1 MANPFDQFDVAQAP
15 AVRPAPIPRPEPI
28 ERPGSGP
35 AQRRAL
41 PPAKQTAPINP
52 FDQFDPP
59 SVPNT
64 PGKGVAPQQ
73 PADAVGM
80 AEEPAG
86 PGRFAKGADTPPL
99 KPAKVG
105 DFDVEQIQSV
115 LDNADPKLR
124 EKILQEWADA
134 KVKEERSQGGM
145 KGVATWIDDRV
156 RTVARGT
163 PVGSWLDEANAA
175 LYSLTGRP
183 YELQLAYERAKDR
196 ARDNEASTMFNIP
209 GTDIPVTTATGEKLI
224 GALGSARLFPQA
236 TLMQGASYIPRA
248 VNATATGAGYGAVYG
263 AGEGTGSGNDIL
275 NSIGSVLTGG
285 AISPTTRGQKT
296 EIDSGDRLANMALG
310 TVVGGALGPA
320 LPAIQSALTAPV
332 NALARYMNAP
342 RGPIAGVSR
351 TTARK
356 VADSMEQDGVPANYQ
371 RRVAELGPEGMLAD
385 MGDNLRM
392 DAARIARNPGDGR
405 NTVLNALTTR
415 KDGAQQRIT
424 QDLDTAIGQPVPLPQ
439 TIERIRET
447 ANRQARPYYDQ
458 FYQTPMPNDPA
469 LVSALQRVPESAYAK
484 ARDLAAAEGFRFGEI
499 RNTGRGID
507 YIKRAVDDI
516 AYNAKPGSN
525 EARIYQGLSRD
536 IRNAVDDILSPGG
549 TPQTRAQSPWAQAR
563 GIAGE
568 GIRFEEAAEMGG
580 NAFSRG
586 LSPDQ
591 MRADMARLGFNQR
604 AAYEMGARDQIRQ
617 IMGNSATTFGPTGD
631 NAARRLLGSDNARQK
646 LELVAGPQGAQRIT
660 SRLDA
665 ETAFERTRND
675 AMANSITSTMQG
687 AAKKWPA
694 PDGGEGKRENLR
706 QSSLQGHVLAIG
718 HRIINSLT
726 GGMLNE
732 RALREQANAARMLVA
747 QGADRDAI
755 AAELIRFANR
765 NRLAGNRRMAI
776 ERVVRDLVQS
786 PRPVMI
792 EAATTATTE

>member
-1 MANPFDQFDVAQAP
+1 MAQPDDLIEIAQAP
-15 AVRPAPIPRPEPI
+15 IVRPDPIPRPAPI
-28 ERPGSGP
+28 ERPGTTRP
-35 AQRRAL
+35 NRFQKYAPQAAPEPQEPVNRFLKYADPEAQ
-41 PPAKQTAPINP
+41 TM
-52 FDQFDPP
+52 
-59 SVPNT
+59 

-80 AEEPAG
+80 AEEQVG

-145 KGVATWIDDRV
+145 KGVANWIDDRV

-263 AGEGTGSGNDIL
+263 AGEGDGTGERAL
-275 NSIGSVLTGG
+275 NAGVGML
-285 AISPTTRGQKT
+285 
-296 EIDSGDRLANMALG
+296 
-310 TVVGGALGPA
+310 VGGALGPA

-469 LVSALQRVPESAYAK
+469 LVSAMQRVPQAAWTRAAELAAMEGY
-484 ARDLAAAEGFRFGEI
+484 DLANVI
-499 RNTGRGID
+499 NTGRGID

-516 AYNAKPGSN
+516 GQDAGRGSN
-525 EARIYQGLSRD
+525 LYRIATGLARD
-536 IRNAVDDILSPGG
+536 IRNAVDDILVPGG
-549 TPQTRAQSPWAQAR
+549 TPQTRAQSPYAQAR

-568 GIRFEEAAEMGG
+568 GLRFEEAADMGR

-591 MRADMARLGFNQR
+591 MRADMGRLGFNQR

-617 IMGNSATTFGPTGD
+617 IMGNSATRFGPTGD

-694 PDGGEGKRENLR
+694 PDGGEGTRANLR

-792 EAATTATTE
+792 EAATTAQTE

>member
-1 MANPFDQFDVAQAP
+1 MAQPDDLIEIAQAP
-15 AVRPAPIPRPEPI
+15 IVRPDPIPRPAPI
-28 ERPGSGP
+28 ERPGTTRP
-35 AQRRAL
+35 NRFQKYAPQAAPEPQEPVNRFLKYADPEAQ
-41 PPAKQTAPINP
+41 TM
-52 FDQFDPP
+52 
-59 SVPNT
+59 

-80 AEEPAG
+80 AEEPVG

-145 KGVATWIDDRV
+145 KGVANWIDDRV

-263 AGEGTGSGNDIL
+263 AGEGDGTGERAL
-275 NSIGSVLTGG
+275 NAGVGML
-285 AISPTTRGQKT
+285 
-296 EIDSGDRLANMALG
+296 
-310 TVVGGALGPA
+310 VGGALGPA

-469 LVSALQRVPESAYAK
+469 LVSAMQRVPQAAWTRAAELAAMEGY
-484 ARDLAAAEGFRFGEI
+484 DLANVI
-499 RNTGRGID
+499 NTGRGID

-516 AYNAKPGSN
+516 GQDAGRGSN
-525 EARIYQGLSRD
+525 LYRIATGLARD
-536 IRNAVDDILSPGG
+536 IRNAVDDILVPGG
-549 TPQTRAQSPWAQAR
+549 TPQTRAQSPYAQAR

-568 GIRFEEAAEMGG
+568 GLRFEEAADMGR

-591 MRADMARLGFNQR
+591 MRADMGRLGFNQR

-646 LELVAGPQGAQRIT
+646 LEIVAGPQGAQRIT

-694 PDGGEGKRENLR
+694 PDGGEGTRANLR

-792 EAATTATTE
+792 EAATTAQTE